1 MCLNF
6 VEKYY
11 YKFNLKLVLIYVGI
25 RDFYNNNVKSEEFLD
40 FLKLCI
46 IVWIYFKIYLL
57 LIIYWKDINVSK
69 VD

>member
-1 MCLNF
+1 M
-6 VEKYY
+6 KYY
-11 YKFNLKLVLIYVGI
+11 YEFNLKLVLIYVGI

-57 LIIYWKDINVSK
+57 LIIY
-69 VD
+69 

>member
-1 MCLNF
+1 MCLSF

-57 LIIYWKDINVSK
+57 LIIY
-69 VD
+69 